1 MAENQNN
8 ANNYSASNIQV
19 LEGLEAVRKRPAMYI
34 GDISEKGLHHL
45 VNETVDNS
53 IDEAMAGYCTD
64 IEVTIN
70 EDNSITVEDNGRG
83 IPVDMHEKLH
93 KSALE
98 VVMTVLHAGGKFDK
112 GSYKVS
118 GGLHGVGVSCVNA
131 LSTHM
136 LSQVFRGGKI
146 YQQEYEKGK
155 PLYPVKV
162 VGETNKRGTR
172 QQFWPDPTIFT
183 HTVYKW
189 DIIAN
194 RMRELAFLNAG
205 IKITLK
211 DLRPDE
217 EGKTKEQ
224 VFHAKDG
231 LKEFVRYVDRHR
243 THLFDDV
250 IYLKTEKQG
259 IPIEIAVKEL
269 RGTEWYGEYATLT
282 DEHNDYVQIEYKC
295 NGTGRLY
302 DYTLFPGID
311 LIFMDFNCSDTFH
324 EPIPNKNIIEI
335 RHYQKGRVEFEL
347 RNNKVF
353 HMKEGEFCINA
364 LANIPAAYS
373 FPFGYSVGLSCVI
386 DKDSVDVE
394 TQQIFSYYN
403 MDVLNLGRELELEKK
418 WFLCRTP
425 QRLLH
430 IFEELYAA
438 KGVEERD
445 YFRIKL
451 LELFYHI
458 KQLRIEDQYEATYY
472 AKEQIEIIKR
482 IRQQLI
488 ENLDK
493 KISIEELLRKEP
505 MSKVTFQAIFK
516 QIYGDTP
523 YAHIKKYKM
532 NLAAVYLQE
541 TDQSITQI
549 AGELGYS
556 NISKFARAFQ
566 EVFGMLPKDYR
577 KAKKVI

>member
-1 MAENQNN
+1 MVESYSKNANHNMRRPVVKEEIVSFMRERQAPVTDALKELEEFARRENIPIIPHETVAFFRLFLQTMQPKSILEIGTAIGFSALLMAE
-8 ANNYSASNIQV
+8 QV
-19 LEGLEAVRKRPAMYI
+19 PDAKIMTIDRNEEMIGFAKENFARFDQRKQITLLEGDAVDLLE
-34 GDISEKGLHHL
+34 H
-45 VNETVDNS
+45 
-53 IDEAMAGYCTD
+53 
-64 IEVTIN
+64 IEQ
-70 EDNSITVEDNGRG
+70 R
-83 IPVDMHEKLH
+83 
-93 KSALE
+93 
-98 VVMTVLHAGGKFDK
+98 F
-112 GSYKVS
+112 
-118 GGLHGVGVSCVNA
+118 
-131 LSTHM
+131 
-136 LSQVFRGGKI
+136 
-146 YQQEYEKGK
+146 
-155 PLYPVKV
+155 
-162 VGETNKRGTR
+162 
-172 QQFWPDPTIFT
+172 
-183 HTVYKW
+183 
-189 DIIAN
+189 
-194 RMRELAFLNAG
+194 
-205 IKITLK
+205 
-211 DLRPDE
+211 
-217 EGKTKEQ
+217 
-224 VFHAKDG
+224 
-231 LKEFVRYVDRHR
+231 
-243 THLFDDV
+243 
-250 IYLKTEKQG
+250 
-259 IPIEIAVKEL
+259 
-269 RGTEWYGEYATLT
+269 
-282 DEHNDYVQIEYKC
+282 
-295 NGTGRLY
+295 
-302 DYTLFPGID
+302 D
-311 LIFMDFNCSDTFH
+311 LIFMDFNCSDIFH

-386 DKDSVDVE
+386 DKDSVDVQ
-394 TQQIFSYYN
+394 TQQFFSYYN
-403 MDVLNLGRELELEKK
+403 IDVLNLGRELELEKN

-430 IFEELYAA
+430 IFDELYAA
-438 KGVEERD
+438 KGIEGRD

-493 KISIEELLRKEP
+493 KIPIEELLQREP

-516 QIYGDTP
+516 QIYGETP
-523 YAHIKKYKM
+523 YAHIKNYKM

-577 KAKKVI
+577 KVKKSN